1 MKRIK
6 VILNPMADRG
16 RGGQRQAAIAAHLQ
30 AMTPTGAG
38 SVDMVVTERA
48 GHAVELARMAALD
61 GYDVVA
67 AAGGDGTV
75 HEVVNG
81 LYQAGKAETALGVIP
96 IGSGNDFAFANGMA
110 GDVETAVSRLFTG
123 TTKTVDLA
131 HIVDDRGREK
141 VFGNNFGLGFDAVV
155 VIETEKITRIHGF
168 LMYLWAVLR
177 TLVLYYDRP
186 QVEVTFDDELVKQH
200 ILFLA
205 MGVGPRGGGGFLLV
219 PDAKLDDNL
228 IDSCTVNP
236 INRLQMLWMIPKT
249 INGTHT
255 TSRFVT
261 MRRNRRIAIHC
272 TTPMSIHID
281 GEVFAYPRDNVR
293 QVTVTSVPAVLRVI
307 V

>member
-1 MKRIK
+1 MKRVQI
-6 VILNPMADRG
+6 ILNPQANQGRG
-16 RGGQRQAAIAAHLQ
+16 RAQQAVIARQVGEHGMAEIVLTKEPGQAI
-30 AMTPTGAG
+30 
-38 SVDMVVTERA
+38 
-48 GHAVELARMAALD
+48 ELARTAALA

-81 LYQAGKAETALGVIP
+81 LYQAGETRTMLGVIP
-96 IGSGNDFAFANGMA
+96 IGSGNDFAFANGIA
-110 GDVETAVSRLFTG
+110 TDVTTAVSRLFNG
-123 TTKTVDLA
+123 QTKTVDLA
-131 HIVDDRGREK
+131 RIEDDKGRVQ
-141 VFGNNFGLGFDAVV
+141 VFDNNFGLGFDAVV
-155 VIETEKITRIHGF
+155 VIETEKVTRVRGF

-186 QVEVTFDDELVKQH
+186 QVEVVFDDEVIQQR

-205 MGVGPRGGGGFLLV
+205 LGLGPRGGGGFMLV

-249 INGTHT
+249 INGSHR

-261 MRRNRRIAIHC
+261 MRQNQRIIIRAAA
-272 TTPMSIHID
+272 PMPIHID
-281 GEVFAYPRDNVR
+281 GEMFAYPHDGVR
-293 QVTVTSVPAVLRVI
+293 QVIITSLPQALRVM